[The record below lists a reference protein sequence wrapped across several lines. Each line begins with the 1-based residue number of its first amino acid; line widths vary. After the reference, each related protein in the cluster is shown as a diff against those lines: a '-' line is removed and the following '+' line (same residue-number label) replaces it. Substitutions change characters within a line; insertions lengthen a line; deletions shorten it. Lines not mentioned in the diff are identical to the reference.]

1 MATPLTAQSAP
12 APANQPAVLSFR
24 AMLREPH
31 RSLVLHTGEPIKLE
45 VEVKN
50 EGSGPA
56 QAVEV
61 AVHGSSTLIEQLP
74 TGLAVGDLAPGEMKR
89 VVMEA
94 KMGPVKEPIRGELLL
109 SLRTVS
115 ETAQL
120 PDGKRFLIALKPQ
133 RDPKSVVKP
142 IDVDKLPKLGGK
154 YKQPKAVGIAIGV
167 GRFRDNDTAK
177 VRFAARDAQT
187 VSAYLQT
194 VAGVPAGRVRTLTDT
209 HALRNDVAEV
219 LEEWLPKQVEPT
231 TVVYVYL
238 AGRGLVDRATGAVS
252 LVPFDGTVTS
262 AGRAYPLRRLHELLT
277 RLPIQ
282 WAIVMLE
289 LSLESPSGSNLP
301 DRPTPVWELEGAAKN
316 KIMWMVGNRTL
327 QDAHAYDSGHHGLFT
342 YHLLK
347 GLGGPAD
354 INRDGIILAGELCAY
369 ARGQVSKVAREQFA
383 NEQDPLC
390 IPKPGQGITARLQPL
405 ARLR

>member
-1 MATPLTAQSAP
+1 MATPLTAQAAP
-12 APANQPAVLSFR
+12 APAVQPAVLSFR

-61 AVHGSSTLIEQLP
+61 AVHGSSTLVEQLP
-74 TGLAVGDLAPGEMKR
+74 TGLAVGDLAPGEMRR
-89 VVMEA
+89 VVMEG
-94 KMGPVKEPIRGELLL
+94 KMGPVKEPINGELLL

-115 ETAQL
+115 ETVQL
-120 PDGKRFLIALKPQ
+120 PDGKKFLIALKPQ
-133 RDPKSVVKP
+133 QDAKSLVKP
-142 IDVDKLPKLGGK
+142 VDVDKLPKPVGK
-154 YKQPKAVGIAIGV
+154 FKQPKAIGVAIGV
-167 GRFRDNDTAK
+167 GRFRDNGTAK

-187 VSAYLQT
+187 VSAYLQS
-194 VAGVPAGRVRTLTDT
+194 VAGLPAGRVRTITDT
-209 HALRNDVAEV
+209 HALKNDVAEL
-219 LEEWLPKQVEPT
+219 LEEWLPTQVDPT
-231 TVVYVYL
+231 TVVYIYL
-238 AGRGLVDRATGAVS
+238 AGRGLVDRVTGAVS
-252 LVPFDGTVTS
+252 LVPFDGTAAA

-282 WAIVMLE
+282 RAIIMLE
-289 LSLESPSGSNLP
+289 LSLEPPSGSDLP
-301 DRPTPVWELEGAAKN
+301 DRAMPVWESGGAAKH
-316 KIMWMVGNRTL
+316 KIMWMIGNRTM
-327 QDAHAYDSGHHGLFT
+327 QDAHAYDPGHHGLFT

-347 GLGGPAD
+347 GLGGSGD
-354 INRDGIILAGELCAY
+354 INRDGIVLAGELCAY
-369 ARGQVSKVAREQFA
+369 ARGQVSKVAREQYA

-390 IPKPGQGITARLQPL
+390 IPAPGQSITARLQPL